1 MINVI
6 SIFLC
11 VCKFILVVA
20 QSGTDHCQLATGQ
33 NAHSRNVLFFS
44 RTFSDLISV
53 GGFRNEKKR
62 QIKSDVEPNERRLH
76 RAAGPQKPG
85 CQAGSS
91 CSGMAFGARFP
102 GIAVCPRAKLSCIL
116 NKRQPIIRAYVQTGI
131 LFIHVHFFAGNSR
144 AKGYDD
150 RTVVCQTFSVCPV
163 TFYLRYIL
171 MSILS
176 CGFEKNQI

>member
-1 MINVI
+1 VLNFIKMINVI

-62 QIKSDVEPNERRLH
+62 QIKSDVSVSLLSTSPATNNLQSNHSLALPAHTSPHSSGFSDPGNGTRLINMTCI
-76 RAAGPQKPG
+76 R
-85 CQAGSS
+85 
-91 CSGMAFGARFP
+91 SGL
-102 GIAVCPRAKLSCIL
+102 ILTSAVPS
-116 NKRQPIIRAYVQTGI
+116 PE
-131 LFIHVHFFAGNSR
+131 F
-144 AKGYDD
+144 
-150 RTVVCQTFSVCPV
+150 
-163 TFYLRYIL
+163 
-171 MSILS
+171 
-176 CGFEKNQI
+176 

>member
-1 MINVI
+1 
-6 SIFLC
+6 
-11 VCKFILVVA
+11 VA
-20 QSGTDHCQLATGQ
+20 QSGTDHCQLAAGQ

-131 LFIHVHFFAGNSR
+131 LFIHVRCTHIVLLVTQGRRDTTIRWSFAKLFQSARLHF
-144 AKGYDD
+144 
-150 RTVVCQTFSVCPV
+150 
-163 TFYLRYIL
+163 I
-171 MSILS
+171 
-176 CGFEKNQI
+176 